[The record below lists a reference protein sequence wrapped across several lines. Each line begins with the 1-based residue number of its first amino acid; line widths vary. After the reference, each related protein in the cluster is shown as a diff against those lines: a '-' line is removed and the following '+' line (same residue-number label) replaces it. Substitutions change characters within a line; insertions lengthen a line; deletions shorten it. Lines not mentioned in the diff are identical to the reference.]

1 MKVEVISETVQK
13 FNGASYYKCGFY
25 FQRKGRRLHRE
36 VWEHHNGKVPSGY
49 HVHHKDGDRSN
60 NCIENL
66 ALMEGHDHLRE
77 HMKAPE
83 RVEYNKKAIEIARVA
98 ASKWH
103 GSDDGREWH
112 SKHGKEN
119 WQKREMQTY
128 ICTEC
133 GKEFQTKH
141 IFGEGQNHFCSNNC
155 KTRYRVKSGVDNIE
169 RVCPVCGKTFSAN
182 KYTKT
187 VYCSQECARKRRWGK

>member
-1 MKVEVISETVQK
+1 MVEVISETVQR
-13 FNGASYYKCGFY
+13 FDGLSYYRCGFY
-25 FQRKGRRLHRE
+25 FQRKGRRLHRA
-36 VWEHHNGKVPSGY
+36 VWEKYNGKVPDGY

-60 NCIENL
+60 NSIENL
-66 ALMEGHDHLRE
+66 ALMEGHDHLSE
-77 HMKAPE
+77 HMKAPN
-83 RVEYNKKAIEIARVA
+83 RVARSRQNIEIAREA

-103 GSDDGREWH
+103 GSEDGREWH
-112 SKHGKEN
+112 SHHGKEN

-155 KTRYRVKSGVDNIE
+155 KTRYRVKSGVDNVE
-169 RVCPVCGKTFSAN
+169 RVCPVCGETFSVN
-182 KYTKT
+182 KYSATEC
-187 VYCSQECARKRRWGK
+187 CSRECGWKRRWSK